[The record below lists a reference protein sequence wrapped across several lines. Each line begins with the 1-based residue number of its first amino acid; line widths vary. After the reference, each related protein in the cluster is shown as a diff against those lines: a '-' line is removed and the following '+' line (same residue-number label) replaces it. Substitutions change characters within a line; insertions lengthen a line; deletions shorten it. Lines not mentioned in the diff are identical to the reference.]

1 MRSFKKFINL
11 NLEIIFANQLIK
23 AAKKFYLL
31 REVSN
36 LIKSNFG

>member
-23 AAKKFYLL
+23 AAKNFLL
-31 REVSN
+31 ATRS
-36 LIKSNFG
+36 